1 MNIYEANMFDSRK
14 LNLRLFIDA
23 MKLDKQLT
31 GSYTK
36 KQSNSKTLPCE
47 QYQYYN
53 ILLCRLNIY
62 RLPATSYRF

>member
-31 GSYTK
+31 GSYSLISSDNAIIK
-36 KQSNSKTLPCE
+36 VLLDNMVARERMWEYWYS
-47 QYQYYN
+47 
-53 ILLCRLNIY
+53 ILY
-62 RLPATSYRF
+62 

>member
-31 GSYTK
+31 GSYNKSEHSIQTNAIFINN
-36 KQSNSKTLPCE
+36 QHIHE
-47 QYQYYN
+47 
-53 ILLCRLNIY
+53 
-62 RLPATSYRF
+62 

>member
-31 GSYTK
+31 GSY
-36 KQSNSKTLPCE
+36 SMS
-47 QYQYYN
+47 YN
-53 ILLCRLNIY
+53 IIQIKCNW
-62 RLPATSYRF
+62 

>member
-31 GSYTK
+31 GSYTRYAIR
-36 KQSNSKTLPCE
+36 SKETI
-47 QYQYYN
+47 
-53 ILLCRLNIY
+53 ILIMFPSC
-62 RLPATSYRF
+62 SYIG

>member
-31 GSYTK
+31 GSY
-36 KQSNSKTLPCE
+36 N
-47 QYQYYN
+47 N
-53 ILLCRLNIY
+53 NNNNIY
-62 RLPATSYRF
+62 LKSNIQCISRYEFSGLTPNA